1 MSEDSSSDEEWCT
14 STKSQAVAYTEAKC
28 WECGKKFSSI
38 TNLMSHYK
46 SHDINATCHICKVIF
61 RRLTSLST
69 HLDNAHSPP
78 LCKKCQQSFSNVWE
92 LNKHAEIHCIGSAPF
107 KEAPSL
113 ISAVVY
119 QSQNTDIFSNE
130 VTVQQ
135 NTNSVP
141 RNSES
146 ELRLQQRIE
155 MKPERPETPENSVEY
170 IVGQD
175 DNDIDMESDCE
186 RVEDSTNSE
195 SEDENEAL
203 SKPTNL
209 CADDPESDGGS
220 NSSSTDY
227 SSDSPSN
234 LHSKNAPT
242 TLPSVNS
249 SICTACGRGPFR
261 SMKLHLLH
269 CSGIRVKYQCP
280 LCKKLFLTE
289 TALNEHYLP
298 LYSCD
303 ICGQVFSH
311 ESLYHHHQ
319 CPKESKSPLV
329 FFCSETM
336 PKSCNICKSFFT
348 SEKTLLNHVTRVHTS
363 VVKTKVCIIT
373 SPSAL
378 TDKKVSPCVF
388 GTAVQSAISSPNVVS
403 QVSNG
408 KLCTGQT
415 YAGSLS
421 TLAKSSPSSLLTSYS
436 HTARPPAPVC
446 MASFAAPV
454 RSGKD
459 GAVGQPAIHPPSLL
473 SAPLSVPP
481 GAPDNNTA
489 ASEPASPPAP
499 TIMAMFENDSHDVA
513 LMKRMNTGWRSKVPY
528 PCRQCGAILRQ
539 PSLMISHRY
548 LHRGR
553 RSHQCQCG
561 RAFKHRLH
569 LLRHCVQHAE
579 AVSYICVSCGET
591 FIGARLLAEHMKGKS
606 QKKSRPSGR
615 TWSCKVECKMPFTC
629 DCGQLFFR
637 PSAYIWHQLQNWT
650 RTKQSRKRLK

>member
-1 MSEDSSSDEEWCT
+1 MSVTGLMATVFDILPEATKGNLIRALEGKSGSTKPSRVCLDQLLMSEDSSSDEEWCI
-14 STKSQAVAYTEAKC
+14 STKRQVDDARTLAKC
-28 WECGKKFSSI
+28 WECGKKFSNI
-38 TNLMSHYK
+38 KNLMSHYK
-46 SHDINATCHICKVIF
+46 SHNIKATCHICKIIF

-78 LCKKCQQSFSNVWE
+78 LCKKCHQSFSNVWE
-92 LNKHAEIHCIGSAPF
+92 LNKHAEIHCSGSAPF

-113 ISAVVY
+113 ISAVIH
-119 QSQNTDIFSNE
+119 QSQNPGIFSDE

-135 NTNSVP
+135 SKNSVP
-141 RNSES
+141 CNSMS
-146 ELRLQQRIE
+146 ELRPQQTIE
-155 MKPERPETPENSVEY
+155 MRPETSENSVEY
-170 IVGQD
+170 IVGED
-175 DNDIDMESDCE
+175 DKDIDMESDCE
-186 RVEDSTNSE
+186 KLDDSTSSE
-195 SEDENEAL
+195 SDDEDKTL
-203 SKPTNL
+203 CKPTNM
-209 CADDPESDGGS
+209 CPDDAESDGGS
-220 NSSSTDY
+220 SSADN
-227 SSDSPSN
+227 SSDSSN
-234 LHSKNAPT
+234 SLHSKQNPAA
-242 TLPSVNS
+242 LPSVNS
-249 SICTACGRGPFR
+249 SICAACGRGPFR

-269 CSGIRVKYQCP
+269 CSGIRVKYQCS
-280 LCKKLFLTE
+280 LCKTLFLTE
-289 TALNEHYLP
+289 TDLNEHYMP

-336 PKSCNICKSFFT
+336 PKACNVCRSFFT
-348 SEKTLLNHVTRVHTS
+348 SDKTLLNHVTRVHTS
-363 VVKTKVCIIT
+363 VVSTKVCIIT
-373 SPSAL
+373 NPSAL
-378 TDKKVSPCVF
+378 TDKKGSGF
-388 GTAVQSAISSPNVVS
+388 HGTAVQSTVSSPDVVN

-408 KLCTGQT
+408 KLHVDQT
-415 YAGSLS
+415 CAGSLS
-421 TLAKSSPSSLLTSYS
+421 TILKSDTDPTSA
-436 HTARPPAPVC
+436 TATSDPV
-446 MASFAAPV
+446 S
-454 RSGKD
+454 
-459 GAVGQPAIHPPSLL
+459 
-473 SAPLSVPP
+473 
-481 GAPDNNTA
+481 
-489 ASEPASPPAP
+489 P
-499 TIMAMFENDSHDVA
+499 TIMAMFENDSQDVA

-539 PSLMISHRY
+539 PSLIISHRY

-579 AVSYICVSCGET
+579 AISYICVSCGET

-615 TWSCKVECKMPFTC
+615 PWRRKVKKKCKMPFTC

-650 RTKQSRKRLK
+650 KTKQLKKPLK